1 MKYIF
6 IIFVYFFFFTPGV
19 HANNVSIKQN
29 FDLDLT
35 CKFEKV
41 IIKNTNHNFVEFN
54 SDQVNR
60 KSIKKLKIKTVNP
73 NLLVVKNLSKFFGE
87 TKLEVKVSNKDIIL
101 FKAFSEDRN
110 YSESAIFTLRTGEL
124 IHEITKNIKR
134 NKSIREKDISFF
146 KCLKSKDNI

>member
-6 IIFVYFFFFTPGV
+6 IIFVYFFFFTSGV
-19 HANNVSIKQN
+19 KANNVSIKQN
-29 FDLDLT
+29 FDLDLS

-54 SDQVNR
+54 SEQVNR
-60 KSIKKLKIKTVNP
+60 KSIKKLTIKTVNP

-87 TKLEVKVSNKDIIL
+87 SKLEVKVSNKDIIL

-110 YSESAIFTLRTGEL
+110 YSESAIFTVNTGEL
-124 IHEITKNIKR
+124 IHEITKNIKG
-134 NKSIREKDISFF
+134 NKNIREKDISFF
-146 KCLKSKDNI
+146 KCLKNKDNI

>member
-19 HANNVSIKQN
+19 QANNISIKQN

-54 SDQVNR
+54 SEQVNR
-60 KSIKKLKIKTVNP
+60 KSIKKLTIKTVNP
-73 NLLVVKNLSKFFGE
+73 NFLVVKNLSKFFGE

-110 YSESAIFTLRTGEL
+110 YSESAIFTLSTGEL
-124 IHEITKNIKR
+124 IHEITKNIKG
-134 NKSIREKDISFF
+134 NKNIREKDISFF
-146 KCLKSKDNI
+146 QCHKSEDNI